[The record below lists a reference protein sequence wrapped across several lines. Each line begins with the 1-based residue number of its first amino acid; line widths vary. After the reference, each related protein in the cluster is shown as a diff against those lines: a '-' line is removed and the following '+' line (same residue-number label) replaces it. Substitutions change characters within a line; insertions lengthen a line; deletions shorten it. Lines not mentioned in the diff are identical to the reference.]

1 MTSSPDYDQLARLW
15 PACQIMYDQLASL
28 MTSLPD
34 DDQLASPVWP
44 ACQIM
49 MTSLPDYDYTVPA
62 VNLSFCGTVWQ
73 FAVLALLCHTH
84 THQWA
89 AVFLWNCLQQFA
101 VISIMSIIALYCNKH
116 QIMSRNCCMCMWL
129 PGLALGW
136 SLLFQFSRSA
146 VREHQLWGYVSVM
159 YRFACT
165 IRGEN
170 GSIFVGAVQS
180 VFYTTGK

>member
-1 MTSSPDYDQLARLW
+1 MMTSLPDYVW
-15 PACQIMYDQLASL
+15 PACQIM
-28 MTSLPD
+28 TSLPD
-34 DDQLASPVWP
+34 YDDLLARLWWP

-49 MTSLPDYDYTVPA
+49 MTCLPDYDHINDHTVPA

-129 PGLALGW
+129 PCLGGRELKESAPRAVEGAARGTW
-136 SLLFQFSRSA
+136 TSAAIPLVSRPA
-146 VREHQLWGYVSVM
+146 GYTWTT
-159 YRFACT
+159 ACL
-165 IRGEN
+165 
-170 GSIFVGAVQS
+170 VQYQKS
-180 VFYTTGK
+180 FLHDAPVE